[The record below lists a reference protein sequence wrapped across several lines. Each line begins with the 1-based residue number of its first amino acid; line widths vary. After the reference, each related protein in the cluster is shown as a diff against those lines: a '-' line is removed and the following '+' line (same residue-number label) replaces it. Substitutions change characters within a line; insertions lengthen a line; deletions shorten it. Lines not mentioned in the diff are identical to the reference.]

1 MDTTRLFAPLA
12 GVDLSD
18 LTVYVVGGAV
28 RDSLLGRT
36 PKDCDYVAVGTT
48 ASQLL
53 TRGFQQVGADFPVFL
68 HPISHAE
75 VALART
81 ERKTAK
87 GHRGFVVHADPS
99 VTLEADL
106 KRRDFTINAMAL
118 SIDGQLIDPYGG
130 QQDLTTGV
138 LRHVSDAFRED
149 PLRVLRGC
157 RFLAQLGELGFQWA
171 PETLAECKSMGRELT
186 SLSSER
192 VIQEMMKLLS
202 ATQPERGVRAL
213 HDTGALAELLPEIQH
228 LPTQFQMEGA
238 EDRLIEWALAHHPT
252 TACLDSVIRR
262 FRLPQTWHQQLM
274 AAVTLQST
282 PHHADADTRLTV
294 MQQLGW
300 LRGSP
305 PDGELDATLGRLDA
319 LAHFPITLSTW
330 LKHRTKVRAI
340 HVQDLAFEGLQGA
353 ALGNALRSARLRVL
367 STEISA
373 PGTAPGL

>member
-1 MDTTRLFAPLA
+1 
-12 GVDLSD
+12 
-18 LTVYVVGGAV
+18 
-28 RDSLLGRT
+28 
-36 PKDCDYVAVGTT
+36 
-48 ASQLL
+48 
-53 TRGFQQVGADFPVFL
+53 
-68 HPISHAE
+68 
-75 VALART
+75 
-81 ERKTAK
+81 
-87 GHRGFVVHADPS
+87 
-99 VTLEADL
+99 
-106 KRRDFTINAMAL
+106 
-118 SIDGQLIDPYGG
+118 
-130 QQDLTTGV
+130 V

-171 PETLAECKSMGRELT
+171 PETLAACKSMGRELT

-192 VIQEMMKLLS
+192 VIQEMMTLLS
-202 ATQPERGVRAL
+202 ATQPERGVHAL

-228 LPTQFQMEGA
+228 LPAQFQMEGA

-262 FRLPQTWHQQLM
+262 FRLPQTWHQHLM

-282 PHHADADTRLTV
+282 PHDADADTRLTV

-305 PDGELDATLGRLDA
+305 PDGELDVTLGRLDA

-353 ALGNALRSARLRVL
+353 ALGSALRSERLRVL

>member
-1 MDTTRLFAPLA
+1 MDPTKLFAPLA

-36 PKDCDYVAVGTT
+36 PKDCDYVAVGAT

-53 TRGFQQVGADFPVFL
+53 ARGFQQVGADFPVFL

-157 RFLAQLGELGFQWA
+157 RFLAQLGESDFQWA
-171 PETLAECKSMGRELT
+171 PETLAACQSMAYELT

-192 VIQEMMKLLS
+192 IVQEMMTLLS
-202 ATQPERGVRAL
+202 ATQPERGVHAL
-213 HDTGALAELLPEIQH
+213 RDTGALATLLPEIQS
-228 LPTQFQMEGA
+228 LPTPFQMQHA

-252 TACLDSVIRR
+252 PDCLNAVVRR
-262 FRLPQTWHQQLM
+262 FRLPQTVTQHLS
-274 AAVTLQST
+274 AAVILQRT
-282 PHHADADTRLTV
+282 PQAADADTRLAV

-305 PDGELDATLGRLDA
+305 PDEALDAALIRLDA
-319 LAHFPITLSTW
+319 LAQFPIPIPTW
-330 LKHRTKVRAI
+330 LRQRDSVRAVDV
-340 HVQDLAFEGLQGA
+340 HHFTAAGLQGA
-353 ALGNALRSARLRVL
+353 ALGIALKSARVKLL